1 MVDLILQLGV
11 GLGHFG
17 HLLLQRRRAILKL
30 PGLPVHHK
38 QADERVR
45 HQHRDD
51 QRCKDACLFE
61 FHSLQNL
68 PPDRICFQ

>member
-1 MVDLILQLGV
+1 MVDLILQLGI
-11 GLGHFG
+11 GLGHLG
-17 HLLLQRRRAILKL
+17 HLLLQCRRAVLKL
-30 PGLPVHHK
+30 PGLPVHHD
-38 QADERVR
+38 QTDNRVQ

-51 QRCKDACLFE
+51 QCCKDACLFE